1 MPAKKAQ
8 IKAAKTAKPT
18 TPTALALEALERIA
32 QHEKECG
39 ERWAECTIE
48 LRELKDASKAHAARW
63 ERLAWL
69 VIGTVITTAL
79 AGWVTMILK

>member
-8 IKAAKTAKPT
+8 NKREKTKST

-32 QHEKECG
+32 RHEKECG

-63 ERLAWL
+63 EKLAWL
-69 VIGTVITTAL
+69 VIGTVITTAF
-79 AGWVTMILK
+79 AAWVTIILK